1 MSNCKVQPE
10 QVRLTIKD
18 RYSYLQDEEIKAMYD
33 IALGD
38 YLRYKFP
45 SVNSKHIVESFELD
59 FISSQWLVSRMIDI
73 LGRAGGLSVDAY
85 RENGL
90 NLSYGAS
97 YIDPN
102 LVSQITPRAGVPR

>member
-1 MSNCKVQPE
+1 
-10 QVRLTIKD
+10 
-18 RYSYLQDEEIKAMYD
+18 
-33 IALGD
+33 
-38 YLRYKFP
+38 
-45 SVNSKHIVESFELD
+45 
-59 FISSQWLVSRMIDI
+59 MIDI

-102 LVSQITPRAGVPR
+102 LVSQIIPRAGVPR